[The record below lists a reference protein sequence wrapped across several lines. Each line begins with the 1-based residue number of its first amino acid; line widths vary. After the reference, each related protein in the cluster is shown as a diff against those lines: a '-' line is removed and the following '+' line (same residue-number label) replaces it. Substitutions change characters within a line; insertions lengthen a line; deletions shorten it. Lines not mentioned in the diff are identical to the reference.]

1 MTASD
6 TLRAPRVASGSSALG
21 PPPVRR
27 RWVRVVV
34 ALLVLALLAG
44 LGWLVGFSSVLAARQ
59 VAVTGVKT
67 LTADQVRAAAQV
79 PLGAPLARQDVGAI
93 AGRVETLR
101 LVKSVRVT
109 RTWPHTISVSVQERT
124 PVLAVRQANG
134 FLVIDTSG
142 TWFLTVPTV
151 PAGVVLTDVDP
162 TNAPLLA
169 GIATVATA
177 LPASLKRKVDH
188 IEALSPD
195 SIKLVLSDGDVAV
208 WGDAED
214 SPLKAQVLTAL
225 LKRSATTYDVSAPHN
240 PAIR

>member
-1 MTASD
+1 MTTSD
-6 TLRAPRVASGSSALG
+6 TLRTPRVRAGSSALS

-27 RWVRVVV
+27 RWVRVLVG
-34 ALLVLALLAG
+34 LLVLALLTA
-44 LGWLVGFSSVLAARQ
+44 LGWLIGFSSVLAARQ

-67 LTADQVRAAAQV
+67 LTPDQVRAAARV

-93 AGRVETLR
+93 ASRVETLR
-101 LVKSVRVT
+101 LVKSVRVR
-109 RTWPHTISVSVQERT
+109 RTWPRTISIAVQERT
-124 PVLAVRQANG
+124 PVLAVRQASG
-134 FLVIDTSG
+134 FLIIDASG

-162 TNAPLLA
+162 TNAPLLSEV
-169 GIATVATA
+169 GTVASA
-177 LPASLKRKVDH
+177 LPATLKRKVDH

-195 SIKLVLSDGDVAV
+195 SIKLVLSDRDVAV

-214 SPLKAQVLTAL
+214 SPLKVQVLTAL
-225 LKRSATTYDVSAPHN
+225 LKRSASTYDVSAPHN